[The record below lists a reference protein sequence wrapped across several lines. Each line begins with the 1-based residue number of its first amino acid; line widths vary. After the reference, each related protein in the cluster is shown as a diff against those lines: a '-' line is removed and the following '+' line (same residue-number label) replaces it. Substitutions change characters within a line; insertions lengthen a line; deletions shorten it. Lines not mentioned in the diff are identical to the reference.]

1 MFPPERPCGER
12 CGGLGAQSPH
22 QTGQVF
28 PPEAETNSPGTFS
41 GAEMQINGA
50 AFFKQSFELKIK
62 GDLIPGSRCRGKRV
76 ERNSLQ
82 RHLGDNIWKQ
92 FDRARER

>member
-1 MFPPERPCGER
+1 MN
-12 CGGLGAQSPH
+12 AN
-22 QTGQVF
+22 
-28 PPEAETNSPGTFS
+28 APGTFS
-41 GAEMQINGA
+41 GAEWKVVNRSS
-50 AFFKQSFELKIK
+50 FFKQSFELKIK